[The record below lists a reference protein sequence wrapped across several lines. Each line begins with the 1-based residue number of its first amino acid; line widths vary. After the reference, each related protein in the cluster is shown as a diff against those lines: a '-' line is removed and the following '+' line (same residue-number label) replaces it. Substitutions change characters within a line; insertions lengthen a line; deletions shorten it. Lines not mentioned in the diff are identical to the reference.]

1 MNARGPNK
9 RKPVMETAGH
19 HPAASA
25 GEDVLYSRNVSVAT
39 TPPKRWY
46 TTREAAEYL
55 ECGKSTLEKYRS
67 QGTGPAY
74 HQSATGDRSVI
85 HYDRADLDAWHA
97 AYMPRVE
104 TAHSAQI
111 DRSTEADHG

>member
-9 RKPVMETAGH
+9 RKPVVETAGTK
-19 HPAASA
+19 PAATP
-25 GEDVLYSRNVSVAT
+25 GDDVMYSRNASVAA
-39 TPPKRWY
+39 TPPKRWF

-55 ECGKSTLEKYRS
+55 ECGKSTLEKYRA

-85 HYDRADLDAWHA
+85 LYDRADLDAWHA

-104 TAHSAQI
+104 TAHSEQI
-111 DRSTEADHG
+111 DRANEAGHG